1 MTELEQQL
9 LKLVTELTEQHEQ
22 QRDQFASMFN
32 DLERFYKTTQ
42 QENHLLQRQVNE
54 LSERVEKLSRLLPL

>member
-22 QRDQFASMFN
+22 QREEFASMFS

-42 QENHLLQRQVNE
+42 QENAALRMSVQQLT
-54 LSERVEKLSRLLPL
+54 ERVEKLSRLLPL

>member
-22 QRDQFASMFN
+22 QRDQFASMFS
-32 DLERFYKTTQ
+32 DLERFYRATQ
-42 QENHLLQRQVNE
+42 QENHQLQRQVSE
-54 LSERVEKLSRLLPL
+54 LSERVSKLAGLLR

>member
-9 LKLVTELTEQHEQ
+9 LKLVTELTAQHEQ
-22 QRDQFASMFN
+22 QREEFSNMFS

-42 QENHLLQRQVNE
+42 QENHQLQQQVSE
-54 LSERVEKLSRLLPL
+54 LSERVSKLAGLLR

>member
-22 QRDQFASMFN
+22 QREEFANMFS

-42 QENHLLQRQVNE
+42 QENHQLQRQVSE
-54 LSERVEKLSRLLPL
+54 LSERVSKLAGLLR

>member
-9 LKLVTELTEQHEQ
+9 LKLVTELTEQHEL
-22 QRDQFASMFN
+22 QREEFASMFS

-42 QENHLLQRQVNE
+42 QENAALR
-54 LSERVEKLSRLLPL
+54 LSVQQLTERVEKLSRLLPL